1 MRGLFRDKFANALAL
16 ESKRNHHKNWKKA
29 NSWLDELAFKLY
41 ASGFTKVIRMD
52 LEALLGNTEVVIGE
66 EELSEKFA
74 SGQKLKVK
82 FGVDPT
88 RPDLTF
94 GHLVV
99 FNKLKQFQD
108 AGHEAILL
116 IGDYTA
122 QIGDPSGRS
131 ELRPELTEEEVSEN
145 AKTYLDQAFRILDS
159 DKTIVRRNSEWF
171 GSMTFADALNLSRK
185 MTVARMLE
193 RDDFEKRYR
202 ANQPI
207 SMVEFMYPLIQGYDS
222 IVLDADVE
230 LGGSDQLFN
239 MLVGRTLQK
248 DQGHSPQAVLTLPLL
263 VGLDG
268 NRKMSKS
275 YDNYIAFN
283 DSSKDIFG
291 KTMSISDDAMWS
303 YFELLLLKSENAIKE
318 LKSLHPMQA
327 KKNLASELTAIFYGD
342 EIAEQEAS
350 SFSQV
355 FSKGEMPD
363 EMPTFKLGE
372 LSLEPDM
379 RTLLNVLTETKLFE
393 SKGQIRRLFQQ
404 GAIKL
409 DGEKKDNCEEIIS
422 LSDDNEGVVVKA
434 GKKLF
439 VRFLA

>member
-1 MRGLFRDKFANALAL
+1 MLINLVTL
-16 ESKRNHHKNWKKA
+16 LTSK
-29 NSWLDELAFKLY
+29 
-41 ASGFTKVIRMD
+41 ASGILSLKGRKVILGSKNHRFVYTRVDYYAIPMK
-52 LEALLGNTEVVIGE
+52 LKELLNNTEVAIGE
-66 EELSEKFA
+66 EELGERLA
-74 SGQKLKVK
+74 ADRKLKVK

-122 QIGDPSGRS
+122 RIGDPSGRS
-131 ELRPELTEEEVSEN
+131 ELRPELTEAEVNEN
-145 AKTYLDQAFRILDS
+145 AKTYLDQAFRILDPE
-159 DKTIVRRNSEWF
+159 KTTVRKNSEWF
-171 GSMTFADALNLSRK
+171 ASMSFADALNLSRK

-193 RDDFEKRYR
+193 RDDFEKRFR
-202 ANQPI
+202 SNQPI

-222 IVLDADVE
+222 IVLESDVE

-239 MLVGRTLQK
+239 MLVGRNLQK
-248 DQGHSPQAVLTLPLL
+248 EKGHSPQAVLTMPLL

-268 NRKMSKS
+268 SRKMSKS

-291 KTMSISDDAMWS
+291 KVMSISDDVMWS
-303 YFELLLLKSENAIKE
+303 YFELLLLKTEDEMLE
-318 LKSLHPMQA
+318 LKNLHPMDA
-327 KKNLASELTAIFYGD
+327 KKSLARELTALFFED
-342 EIAEQEAS
+342 AIAQKELS
-350 SFSQV
+350 SFGQV
-355 FSKGEMPD
+355 FSKGETPE
-363 EMPTFKLGE
+363 EMKTFKLSE
-372 LSLEPDM
+372 LSLDRESQ
-379 RTLLNVLTETKLFE
+379 TLLNIMASTEIFD

-409 DGEKKDNCEEIIS
+409 NGEKKDDCEERIHKPSASEELVI
-422 LSDDNEGVVVKA
+422 KA
-434 GKKLF
+434 GKKTF
-439 VRFLA
+439 IRFLA

>member
-1 MRGLFRDKFANALAL
+1 MNL
-16 ESKRNHHKNWKKA
+16 E
-29 NSWLDELAFKLY
+29 KLL
-41 ASGFTKVIRMD
+41 S
-52 LEALLGNTEVVIGE
+52 NTEVVIGE
-66 EELSEKFA
+66 EELAEKLGA
-74 SGQKLKVK
+74 GPKLKVK

-122 QIGDPSGRS
+122 RIGDPSGRS

-145 AKTYLDQAFRILDS
+145 AKTYLDQAFRILDP
-159 DKTIVRRNSEWF
+159 DKTVVRRNSEWF
-171 GSMTFADALNLSRK
+171 GAMTFADALNLSRK

-193 RDDFEKRYR
+193 RDDFEKRFQS
-202 ANQPI
+202 NQPI

-222 IVLDADVE
+222 IVLESDIE

-248 DQGHSPQAVLTLPLL
+248 DQGLSPQAVLTMPLL

-283 DSSKDIFG
+283 DPAKDIFG
-291 KTMSISDDAMWS
+291 KTMSISDDAMWD
-303 YFELLLLKSENAIKE
+303 YFKLLLLESENCIEE
-318 LKSLHPMQA
+318 LKSGHPMEA
-327 KKNLASELTAIFYGD
+327 KKRLATELTAIFFGN
-342 EIAEQEAS
+342 EIAQREAA

-355 FSKGEMPD
+355 FSKGQTPD
-363 EMPTFKLGE
+363 EMPTFKLSE
-372 LSLEPDM
+372 LSLEPDAQ
-379 RTLLNVLTETKLFE
+379 TLLNVFAQTELFE
-393 SKGQIRRLFQQ
+393 SKGQIRRLFKQ
-404 GAIKL
+404 GAIKM
-409 DGEKKDNCEEIIS
+409 DGEKKEDCDEGLD
-422 LSDDNEGVVVKA
+422 LSANENGVIVKS

-439 VRFLA
+439 IRFLA

>member
-1 MRGLFRDKFANALAL
+1 
-16 ESKRNHHKNWKKA
+16 
-29 NSWLDELAFKLY
+29 
-41 ASGFTKVIRMD
+41 MD

-131 ELRPELTEEEVSEN
+131 ELRPELTEEEVREN

-303 YFELLLLKSENAIKE
+303 YFELLLLKSENDIKE